1 MMRPA
6 LVLLPLALTAL
17 AGCGAESGSVE
28 ARPSAAPAGSASAK
42 PGASTSP
49 GLGIQPA
56 APDGDDLD
64 ACSDGRCEVKVKEGD
79 KITFKSTSPGFDGL
93 KVDKIADGRVSLV
106 GNGPG
111 IRLGGEVAAGKSS
124 TLNNLKVTV
133 VVIRDATAILRL
145 GPK

>member
-6 LVLLPLALTAL
+6 LVLLPLALAAL
-17 AGCGAESGSVE
+17 AGCGTESGSVE
-28 ARPSAAPAGSASAK
+28 AQPSAPAKTTPAK

-93 KVDKIADGRVSLV
+93 KVDKVADGRVSLV